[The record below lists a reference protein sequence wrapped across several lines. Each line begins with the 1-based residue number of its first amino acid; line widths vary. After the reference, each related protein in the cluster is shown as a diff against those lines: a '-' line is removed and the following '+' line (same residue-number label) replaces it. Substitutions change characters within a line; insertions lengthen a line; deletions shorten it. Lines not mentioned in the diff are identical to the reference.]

1 MKCTCCEYEVAQNT
15 ASCPQCGYPITG
27 DTETQRQ
34 FLYRKLVGMK
44 TEADD
49 SLELVGKAK
58 YVMYIVAVLTAI
70 SALRLILGA
79 HGDLLWL
86 SVGIVY
92 ALIAGALAFLGFR
105 VEKNPMTNIIIGFVL
120 TFLSIGGGLIG
131 WISLL
136 AMIFCLYSA
145 VVYQRKQKQAAV
157 IQAKLETLK

>member
-1 MKCTCCEYEVAQNT
+1 MKCTCCEYEIAGNA
-15 ASCPQCGYPITG
+15 ASCPQCGYPVAG
-27 DTETQRQ
+27 DVEAQRQ
-34 FLYRKLVGMK
+34 FLYRKLVGLT

-58 YVMYIVAVLTAI
+58 YVMYAVAILTAI

-79 HGDLLWL
+79 QGDPIWL

-105 VEKNPMTNIIIGFVL
+105 VEKNPMTYIIVGFVL

-136 AMIFCLYSA
+136 AMIFCLYSI
-145 VVYQRKQKQAAV
+145 VVYQRKQKQAAA
-157 IQAKLETLK
+157 IQAKLDKLK